1 MTSEELYYDHYKDTF
16 AEQKGYLARR
26 NKLTLYLFL
35 ILMVFGFQL
44 DNPQTIELF
53 TSKLIESKVPDATI
67 GFDIINLLFELL
79 FLWVVVSYYQVN
91 FTVERT
97 YKYIHAIEAKLS
109 SDKFCINREGKDY
122 KKDYPFLLT
131 LVHWFY
137 IIALP
142 LLVIIFSVL
151 KIIHRCDYGFVA
163 LQIVVLAVAIIFSIL
178 YIIRRCFHKDK

>member
-35 ILMVFGFQL
+35 LLMVLGFQL
-44 DNPQTIELF
+44 ENPQTIELF
-53 TSKLIESKVPDATI
+53 TNKLIVSKVPDATI

-109 SDKFCINREGKDY
+109 SNEFSINREGKDY

-142 LLVIIFSVL
+142 ILVIVFSVL
-151 KIIHRCDYGFVA
+151 KIIHCRDYGFVA
-163 LQIVVLAVAIIFSIL
+163 LQIVVLAVVIIFSIL
-178 YIIRRCFHKDK
+178 YIFHRCFHKDK

>member
-1 MTSEELYYDHYKDTF
+1 MTSEDLYYDHYKDTF

-35 ILMVFGFQL
+35 LLMVFGFQL
-44 DNPQTIELF
+44 ENPQTIELF
-53 TSKLIESKVPDATI
+53 TNKFIESKVPDAII
-67 GFDIINLLFELL
+67 GFDIINLLFEFL

-97 YKYIHAIEAKLS
+97 YKYIHAIEAQLS
-109 SDKFCINREGKDY
+109 SDKFCINREGTDY
-122 KKDYPFLLT
+122 KKYYPFLLT

-142 LLVIIFSVL
+142 LLVIVFSVL
-151 KIIHRCDYGFVA
+151 KIIHRCDYGFVT
-163 LQIVVLAVAIIFSIL
+163 LQIVVLVVAIIFSIL